1 MIRRR
6 QPEPLIHQSL
16 GLSELC
22 RRIEGTGDLR
32 ILELGPAR
40 GLNIDFWSRFSGSIY
55 VADLPS
61 SLPLPCRAEEGEFPE
76 LLWDRLVGL
85 PASRRFDVILAWDL
99 LNYLEIAT
107 IAELMRYLGHFCRP
121 GTLLFSLIFDLKQM
135 PEKLTTYRIVDEAH
149 ISYEYGGPETR
160 ACLRHH
166 SRALAAVMGR
176 FQIIHSFR
184 LRNGVIEYLFEYRD
198 DKASVAIG

>member
-1 MIRRR
+1 M
-6 QPEPLIHQSL
+6 IHQSL
-16 GLSELC
+16 GLTELC
-22 RRIEGTGDLR
+22 RRIEGSEDLK

-40 GLNIDFWSRFSGSIY
+40 GVNIDFWSRYSGSIY

-61 SLPLPCRAEEGEFPE
+61 SLPLPQPAEEGEFPE
-76 LLWDRLVGL
+76 FLWDRLLGL
-85 PASRRFDVILAWDL
+85 PESRRFDVILAWDL
-99 LNYLEIAT
+99 LNYLELAS

-121 GTLLFSLIFDLKQM
+121 GTVLFSLIFDLKQM

-149 ISYEYGGPETR
+149 ISYEYGGTETQ

-166 SRALAAVMGR
+166 ARALTSVMGR

-184 LRNGVIEYLFEYRD
+184 LRNGVIEYLFEYGD
-198 DKASVAIG
+198 DNASVAVE